1 MDYFIKAVTDNLT
14 DEVERLLNEDFDI
27 NYKLSDSNK
36 TALHLAASSG
46 LDAMVYKLIRL
57 GADINARDFNLQ
69 TPLHEASAK
78 GHKKVVEILVNE
90 DAAIDAQDSD
100 LQTPLF
106 QVFHPLF
113 HWLSQTPRS
122 NQADHMDIIKLLVD
136 KGADINAKDRFGNV
150 PLHFAINNECSKE
163 KVKLLL
169 ELGGNISALNHN
181 HKTPLLLALEKRSP
195 LASVLISS
203 VTKIEDAKD
212 RNGSTPLHSAIMNDC
227 SEEHVQL
234 LMKLGG
240 DINALNYDH
249 KTPLMIALEKRSP
262 LTSVLISSITN
273 LEDLD
278 LSKLPTMSQA
288 ISKGY
293 LEFAQVLHK
302 LGKSVLFKDE
312 DGNNILHLAMQQT
325 NIEVPK
331 WLLSLNGVKNLIN
344 AFNHNQKSPLLLAI
358 ENKSPMASILMDNV
372 VNIKKDLDL
381 TKLPTI
387 SKAISGGNVG
397 YLQLLHN
404 LGRNVLIKDDDGNNI
419 LHLAVKQDN
428 VEVPKWLLS
437 LKGVKSLINDT
448 NHQSLTPIHE
458 AVKNSNLKAIKL
470 LIKHGAK
477 VNSKNESNVTPLHSA
492 AMKTSTEMVEI
503 LIKNGAKINAQD
515 KNGYT
520 PMHCAAMK
528 VQVDII
534 RLLWKHGGD
543 TNVKDKSGR
552 TPLQYNECS
561 LDFGKVKL

>member
-27 NYKLSDSNK
+27 NYKVPDSNR
-36 TALHLAASSG
+36 TALHFAASSG

-69 TPLHEASAK
+69 TPLHEASVK

-106 QVFHPLF
+106 HPLF
-113 HWLSQTPRS
+113 HWLSQTSRTS
-122 NQADHMDIIKLLVD
+122 QADHMDIIKLLVD
-136 KGADINAKDRFGNV
+136 KGADINAKDRYGNV

-163 KVKLLL
+163 KVELLL
-169 ELGGNISALNHN
+169 KLGGDISALNHDY
-181 HKTPLLLALEKRSP
+181 KTPLLLALERRSP

-212 RNGSTPLHSAIMNDC
+212 RYGNTPLHSAIINDC

-344 AFNHNQKSPLLLAI
+344 AFNHNQKSPLVLAI

-387 SKAISGGNVG
+387 SKAISGGHVG

-404 LGRNVLIKDDDGNNI
+404 LGKNVLIKDDDGNNI

-428 VEVPKWLLS
+428 VEVSKWLLS

-492 AMKTSTEMVEI
+492 AMKTNIEIVEI
-503 LIKNGAKINAQD
+503 LIKNGAKINVQD

-528 VQVDII
+528 VQVEII

-552 TPLQYNECS
+552 TPLHYNECS

>member
-27 NYKLSDSNK
+27 NYKLPDSNK
-36 TALHLAASSG
+36 TALHFAASSG

-78 GHKKVVEILVNE
+78 GYKKVVEILVNE

-106 QVFHPLF
+106 HPLF
-113 HWLSQTPRS
+113 HWLSQTSRTS
-122 NQADHMDIIKLLVD
+122 QADHMDIIKLLVD
-136 KGADINAKDRFGNV
+136 KGADINAKDRYGNV

-163 KVKLLL
+163 KVELLL
-169 ELGGNISALNHN
+169 KLGGDISALNHDY
-181 HKTPLLLALEKRSP
+181 KTPLLLALERRSP

-212 RNGSTPLHSAIMNDC
+212 RYGNTPLHSAIINDC

-240 DINALNYDH
+240 DINALNHDH
-249 KTPLMIALEKRSP
+249 KTPLMIALKKRSP

-273 LEDLD
+273 FEDLD
-278 LSKLPTMSQA
+278 LTKLPTMSQA

-344 AFNHNQKSPLLLAI
+344 AFNHNQKSPLVLAI
-358 ENKSPMASILMDNV
+358 ENKSPMASILMDNA

-387 SKAISGGNVG
+387 SKAISGGHVG

-404 LGRNVLIKDDDGNNI
+404 LGKNVLIKDDDGNNI

-492 AMKTSTEMVEI
+492 AMKTNIEIVEI

-528 VQVDII
+528 VQVDLM

-543 TNVKDKSGR
+543 TNIKDKSGR

>member
-27 NYKLSDSNK
+27 NYKLPDSNK
-36 TALHLAASSG
+36 TALHFAASSG

-90 DAAIDAQDSD
+90 DAAINAQDSD

-106 QVFHPLF
+106 HPLF
-113 HWLSQTPRS
+113 HWLSQTSRTS
-122 NQADHMDIIKLLVD
+122 QADHMDIIKLLVD
-136 KGADINAKDRFGNV
+136 KGADINAKDRYGNV

-163 KVKLLL
+163 KVQLLL
-169 ELGGNISALNHN
+169 KLGGNISALNHD
-181 HKTPLLLALEKRSP
+181 HKTPLLLALERRSP

-212 RNGSTPLHSAIMNDC
+212 RYGNTPLHSAIMNDC

-344 AFNHNQKSPLLLAI
+344 AINHNQKSPLVLAI

-387 SKAISGGNVG
+387 SKAISGGHVG

-404 LGRNVLIKDDDGNNI
+404 LGKNVLIKDDDGNNI

-492 AMKTSTEMVEI
+492 AMKTNIEIVEI
-503 LIKNGAKINAQD
+503 LIKNGAKINVQD

-528 VQVDII
+528 VQVEII

>member
-27 NYKLSDSNK
+27 NYKVPDSNK
-36 TALHLAASSG
+36 TALHFAASSG

-78 GHKKVVEILVNE
+78 GYKKVVEILVNE

-106 QVFHPLF
+106 HPLF
-113 HWLSQTPRS
+113 HWLSQTSRTS
-122 NQADHMDIIKLLVD
+122 QADHMDIIKLLVD
-136 KGADINAKDRFGNV
+136 KGADINAKDRYGNV

-163 KVKLLL
+163 KVQLLL
-169 ELGGNISALNHN
+169 KLGGNISALNHD
-181 HKTPLLLALEKRSP
+181 HKTPLLLALERRSP

-212 RNGSTPLHSAIMNDC
+212 RYGNTPLHSAIMNDC

-240 DINALNYDH
+240 DINALNHDH

-344 AFNHNQKSPLLLAI
+344 AFNHNQKSPLVLAI

-381 TKLPTI
+381 TKLPTM
-387 SKAISGGNVG
+387 SKAISGGHVG

-404 LGRNVLIKDDDGNNI
+404 LGKNVLIKDDDGNNI

-492 AMKTSTEMVEI
+492 AMKTNIEIVEI
-503 LIKNGAKINAQD
+503 LIKNGSKINAQD

-528 VQVDII
+528 VQVEII

-543 TNVKDKSGR
+543 TNIKDKSGR

>member
-100 LQTPLF
+100 LQTPL
-106 QVFHPLF
+106 FHPLF

>member
-106 QVFHPLF
+106 HPLF

-169 ELGGNISALNHN
+169 ELGGNISALNHD

-278 LSKLPTMSQA
+278 LTKLPTMSQA

-387 SKAISGGNVG
+387 SKAISGGHVG

-404 LGRNVLIKDDDGNNI
+404 LGKNVLIKDDDGNNI

-543 TNVKDKSGR
+543 TNIKDKSGR

>member
-27 NYKLSDSNK
+27 NYKLPDSNK

-69 TPLHEASAK
+69 TPLHEASVK

-106 QVFHPLF
+106 HPLF
-113 HWLSQTPRS
+113 HWLSQTSRTS
-122 NQADHMDIIKLLVD
+122 QADHMDIIKLLVD
-136 KGADINAKDRFGNV
+136 KGADINAKDRYGNV

-163 KVKLLL
+163 KVQLLL
-169 ELGGNISALNHN
+169 KLGGNISALNHD
-181 HKTPLLLALEKRSP
+181 HKTPLLLALERRSP

-212 RNGSTPLHSAIMNDC
+212 RYGNTPLHSAIMNDC

-344 AFNHNQKSPLLLAI
+344 AFNHNQKSPLVLAI

-372 VNIKKDLDL
+372 DNIKKDLDL
-381 TKLPTI
+381 TKLPTM
-387 SKAISGGNVG
+387 SKAISGGHVG

-404 LGRNVLIKDDDGNNI
+404 LGKNVLIKDDDGNNI

-528 VQVDII
+528 VQVEII

-543 TNVKDKSGR
+543 TNIKDKSGR

>member
-106 QVFHPLF
+106 HPLF

-169 ELGGNISALNHN
+169 ELGGNISALNHD
-181 HKTPLLLALEKRSP
+181 HKTPLLIALEKRSP

-240 DINALNYDH
+240 DINALNHDH

-404 LGRNVLIKDDDGNNI
+404 LGKNVLIKDDDGNNI

-552 TPLQYNECS
+552 TPLHYNECS

>member
-106 QVFHPLF
+106 HPLF

-169 ELGGNISALNHN
+169 ELGGNISALNHD

-278 LSKLPTMSQA
+278 LTKLPTMSQA

-387 SKAISGGNVG
+387 SKAISGGHVG

-404 LGRNVLIKDDDGNNI
+404 LGKNVLIKDDDGNNI

-492 AMKTSTEMVEI
+492 AMKTNIEIVEI

-543 TNVKDKSGR
+543 TNIKDKSGR

>member
-1 MDYFIKAVTDNLT
+1 MDYFIKAVTDNRI

-106 QVFHPLF
+106 HPLF

-169 ELGGNISALNHN
+169 ELGGNISALNHD

-240 DINALNYDH
+240 DINALNHDH

-344 AFNHNQKSPLLLAI
+344 AFNHNQKSPLVLAI

-404 LGRNVLIKDDDGNNI
+404 LGKNVLIKDDDGNNI

-552 TPLQYNECS
+552 TPLHYNECS

>member
-27 NYKLSDSNK
+27 NYKVPDSNR
-36 TALHLAASSG
+36 TALHFAASSG

-100 LQTPLF
+100 LQTPL
-106 QVFHPLF
+106 FHPLF

-169 ELGGNISALNHN
+169 ELGGNISALNH
-181 HKTPLLLALEKRSP
+181 
-195 LASVLISS
+195 
-203 VTKIEDAKD
+203 
-212 RNGSTPLHSAIMNDC
+212 
-227 SEEHVQL
+227 
-234 LMKLGG
+234 
-240 DINALNYDH
+240 DH

-278 LSKLPTMSQA
+278 LTKLPTMSQA

-387 SKAISGGNVG
+387 SKAISGGHVG

-404 LGRNVLIKDDDGNNI
+404 LGKNVLIKDDDGNNI

-543 TNVKDKSGR
+543 TNIKDKSGR

>member
-27 NYKLSDSNK
+27 NYKLPDSNK
-36 TALHLAASSG
+36 TALHFAASSG

-106 QVFHPLF
+106 HPLF
-113 HWLSQTPRS
+113 HWLSQTSRTS
-122 NQADHMDIIKLLVD
+122 QADHMDIIKLLVD
-136 KGADINAKDRFGNV
+136 KGADINAKDRYGNV

-163 KVKLLL
+163 KVQLLL
-169 ELGGNISALNHN
+169 KLGGNISALNHD
-181 HKTPLLLALEKRSP
+181 HKTPLLLALERRSP

-212 RNGSTPLHSAIMNDC
+212 RYGNTPLHSAIMNDC

-240 DINALNYDH
+240 DINALNHDH

-344 AFNHNQKSPLLLAI
+344 AFNHNQKSPLVLAI

-387 SKAISGGNVG
+387 SKAISGGHVG

-404 LGRNVLIKDDDGNNI
+404 LGKNVLIKDDDGNNI

-428 VEVPKWLLS
+428 VEVSKWLLS

-492 AMKTSTEMVEI
+492 AMKTNIEIVEI

-528 VQVDII
+528 VQVEII

-543 TNVKDKSGR
+543 TNIKDKSGR

>member
-1 MDYFIKAVTDNLT
+1 MDYFIKAVTDNRI

-106 QVFHPLF
+106 HPLF

-169 ELGGNISALNHN
+169 ELGGNISALNHD

-278 LSKLPTMSQA
+278 LTKLPTMSQA
-288 ISKGY
+288 VSKGY

-404 LGRNVLIKDDDGNNI
+404 LGKNVLIKDDDGNNI

-552 TPLQYNECS
+552 TPLHYNECS

>member
-106 QVFHPLF
+106 HPLF

-169 ELGGNISALNHN
+169 ELGGNISALNHD

-387 SKAISGGNVG
+387 SKAISGGHVG

-404 LGRNVLIKDDDGNNI
+404 LGKNVLIKDDDGNNI

-552 TPLQYNECS
+552 TPLHYNECS

>member
-27 NYKLSDSNK
+27 NYKLPDSNK

-69 TPLHEASAK
+69 TPLHEASVK

-106 QVFHPLF
+106 HPLF
-113 HWLSQTPRS
+113 HWLSQTSRTS
-122 NQADHMDIIKLLVD
+122 QADHMDIIKLLVD
-136 KGADINAKDRFGNV
+136 KGADINAKDRYGNV

-163 KVKLLL
+163 KVELLL
-169 ELGGNISALNHN
+169 KLGGDISALNHDY
-181 HKTPLLLALEKRSP
+181 KTPLLLALERRSP

-212 RNGSTPLHSAIMNDC
+212 RYGNTPLHSAIMNDC

-344 AFNHNQKSPLLLAI
+344 AINHNQKSPLVLAI

-387 SKAISGGNVG
+387 SKAISGGHVG

-404 LGRNVLIKDDDGNNI
+404 LGKNVLIKDDDGNNI

-503 LIKNGAKINAQD
+503 LIKNGSKINAQD

-528 VQVDII
+528 VQVEII